1 MLSPSNP
8 PIMFPPVEV
17 ADEFGVVCWGG
28 EISPTTLT
36 AAYHQGIFPWPHRGM
51 PTLWF
56 APPQRALLYCDELHI
71 GSRLKRYLR
80 RAQFEIR
87 FDTAFDEVI
96 EACAQPRWSE
106 GVWERGSWI
115 NNAIKRAYKQLHR
128 RGHAHSVEAW
138 QNGELV
144 GGLYGVSW
152 GDYFAGES
160 MFYQRDGASKAA
172 LIGLVEHLQSRG
184 VTWLDCE
191 VMTPHF
197 ERMGA
202 REVPRAQ
209 FMESLGFAIARP
221 TRLFDFGNEAPDSS
235 GR

>member
-1 MLSPSNP
+1 
-8 PIMFPPVEV
+8 MFPPVEI

-28 EISPTTLT
+28 DISPETLT

-56 APPQRALLYCDELHI
+56 APPERALLYCDELYI
-71 GSRLKRYLR
+71 NTRLRRYLR
-80 RAQFEIR
+80 RAEFEIR
-87 FDTAFDEVI
+87 FNTSFDEVI
-96 EACAQPRWSE
+96 EACSQPRWSE

-128 RGHAHSVEAW
+128 DGAAHSVEAW

-152 GDYFAGES
+152 GAYFAGES
-160 MFYQRDGASKAA
+160 MFYRRDSASKAA
-172 LIGLVEHLQSRG
+172 LIGLVEHLKSRG
-184 VTWLDCE
+184 VRWLDCE

-197 ERMGA
+197 EQMGA
-202 REVPRAQ
+202 REVRRAQ
-209 FMESLGFAIARP
+209 WMEMLQTAISQP
-221 TRLFDFGNEAPDSS
+221 TRLFDFPSLESVVPNEPQ
-235 GR
+235 R

>member
-1 MLSPSNP
+1 
-8 PIMFPPVEV
+8 MFPPVES
-17 ADEFGVVCWGG
+17 ADEFGIVCWGG
-28 EISPTTLT
+28 EISPATLT

-56 APPQRALLYCDELHI
+56 APPQRALLWCDELY
-71 GSRLKRYLR
+71 LNKRLR
-80 RAQFEIR
+80 RSLRAANFEIR
-87 FDTAFDEVI
+87 FDTAFDQVI

-115 NNAIKRAYKQLHR
+115 NNAIQRAYKQLHQ
-128 RGHAHSVEAW
+128 GGVAHSVEAW

-152 GDYFAGES
+152 GAYFAGES
-160 MFYQRDGASKAA
+160 MFTRRGGASKAA
-172 LIGLVEHLQSRG
+172 LIGLVEHLQSCG
-184 VTWLDCE
+184 VQWLDCE

-197 ERMGA
+197 EQMGA

-209 FMESLGFAIARP
+209 FTEMLQIALSQS
-221 TRLFDFGNEAPDSS
+221 TRLFDFPGVETGVPDES
-235 GR
+235 GRSK